1 MVGSPLPP
9 TQPAPSPLRDDDEFL
24 PTQAAPE
31 VDVPPPPPR
40 VAFVLEPALGSA
52 AAPIELRAGL
62 TTSLG
67 SRHDLVDVVLV
78 DEGLRAAG
86 VGQFV
91 SGHHA
96 NVSVRVNEGLDVVYI
111 TALSSKT
118 TGRACGVWLGEEK
131 LEAHV
136 ESRVGVGARVHLGAL
151 VTLAQKPYEGFV
163 YELHKVDVLPDGPL
177 RAGRGAPAAA
187 PVGTSKNAK
196 KRAKK
201 RARNEDLAH
210 ENADLKAEL
219 ARRDDA
225 ARLDKKHRTNET
237 RVASSGRRVDV
248 DFEFDVSVPICRDYN
263 NGVCQRPRCRYRHVG
278 DGGRR
283 CDRAYA
289 ERRARG
295 RGRRRA

>member
-1 MVGSPLPP
+1 M
-9 TQPAPSPLRDDDEFL
+9 D
-24 PTQAAPE
+24 
-31 VDVPPPPPR
+31 
-40 VAFVLEPALGSA
+40 
-52 AAPIELRAGL
+52 
-62 TTSLG
+62 
-67 SRHDLVDVVLV
+67 
-78 DEGLRAAG
+78 
-86 VGQFV
+86 
-91 SGHHA
+91 A

-118 TGRACGVWLGEEK
+118 TGRACGVWLGAEK
-131 LEAHV
+131 LREHV

-151 VTLAQKPYEGFV
+151 VTLDQKPYEGFV

-248 DFEFDVSVPICRDYN
+248 DFEFVVTTPQATEHMHALADALQEKTASYEFVSGKDDVLRLFGGCALGGGDERGIIILRAPCCYKHMGRLVTSTPITPGARAKGIH
-263 NGVCQRPRCRYRHVG
+263 GVRTRGKRPE
-278 DGGRR
+278 DLQP
-283 CDRAYA
+283 
-289 ERRARG
+289 E
-295 RGRRRA
+295 